1 MLAAVDRFAQAAA
14 GHTRRRSQSTKPCK
28 GLARGRG
35 KDGAGRG
42 RQAVEAALRC
52 GLDWLQVLPLLLTF
66 CPGTLLAIIF
76 LALPGKTEH
85 KYESRKRKIAR
96 SRIRTKAALQ
106 AGTNTHKHTHTER
119 RTKTVGL
126 AGPESLALSLATN
139 RNHQR
144 KVMKSS
150 RKRKINTKINM

>member
-28 GLARGRG
+28 GLARGR
-35 KDGAGRG
+35 RG
-42 RQAVEAALRC
+42 RWSRERQAGSGSCAAPWP
-52 GLDWLQVLPLLLTF
+52 GLAPGAAAALLLTF

-106 AGTNTHKHTHTER
+106 AGTNTQTHTHTETYKDCWVSGSR
-119 RTKTVGL
+119 VLR
-126 AGPESLALSLATN
+126 SLFG
-139 RNHQR
+139 HE
-144 KVMKSS
+144 
-150 RKRKINTKINM
+150 

>member
-1 MLAAVDRFAQAAA
+1 MEQGEAGRQWKLRCAVAWTAAA
-14 GHTRRRSQSTKPCK
+14 
-28 GLARGRG
+28 A
-35 KDGAGRG
+35 
-42 RQAVEAALRC
+42 
-52 GLDWLQVLPLLLTF
+52 LLLTF

-106 AGTNTHKHTHTER
+106 AGTNTHKHTPTHTER

-126 AGPESLALSLATN
+126 AGPESLALSLWP
-139 RNHQR
+139 RIEIISE
-144 KVMKSS
+144 K
-150 RKRKINTKINM
+150 